1 MSIFGGMYG
10 GGGGGGCVSGS
21 LSVDARNEA
30 RRADTR
36 SRDVEQRLEKLTL
49 ICMAMWS
56 LIQQETKLTEE
67 DLLERARQIDLLDG
81 TVDGRVTPQ
90 IARCAACSRVMN
102 PRHSKCLYCG
112 QEKLVLSAFD
122 EML

>member
-10 GGGGGGCVSGS
+10 GTLRGGGVGASVSA
-21 LSVDARNEA
+21 DARNEA
-30 RRADTR
+30 RRAETR

-49 ICMAMWS
+49 ISMAMWS

-67 DLLERARQIDLLDG
+67 DLMERARQIDLLDG
-81 TVDGRVTPQ
+81 TEDGRVTPQ
-90 IARCAACSRVMN
+90 VARCSACERVMN

-122 EML
+122 EIL